1 MTEAVP
7 SLLPPVVT
15 PQLELIEEVVLLSL
29 HAPHA
34 AAWHAARVAA
44 RAYPDQPADHRD
56 AVKSLEHKG
65 MLKGSGVLH
74 RQSPTPRARVN
85 ERLGRIRVMIR
96 TAAAPTGTDAE
107 LFALLAAAGALPIE
121 RAQDHLHARLRL
133 SDIGQHDAV
142 PPAVAALAQELD
154 VSTMRELANKLLP
167 PNSFPLA
174 DHASTMPISY
184 TYSAFL

>member
-1 MTEAVP
+1 
-7 SLLPPVVT
+7 
-15 PQLELIEEVVLLSL
+15 
-29 HAPHA
+29 
-34 AAWHAARVAA
+34 
-44 RAYPDQPADHRD
+44 
-56 AVKSLEHKG
+56 
-65 MLKGSGVLH
+65 
-74 RQSPTPRARVN
+74 
-85 ERLGRIRVMIR
+85 MIR

-174 DHASTMPISY
+174 DHASTTPISY